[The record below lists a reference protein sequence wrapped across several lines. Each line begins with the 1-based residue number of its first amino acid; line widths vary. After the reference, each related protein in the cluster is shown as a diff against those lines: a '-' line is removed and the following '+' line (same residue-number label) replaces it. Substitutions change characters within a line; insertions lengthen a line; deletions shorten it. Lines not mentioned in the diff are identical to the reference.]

1 MDKWLKS
8 NAFVKIMS
16 VGLAVLLYIAV
27 NDTPLGM
34 QTNNQNM
41 ATVIRNVSLDAELD
55 ERRFTV
61 VEMPQTVNLTL
72 SGNSFLLNR
81 VAVGNYRAFVDLS
94 TYGAGVHINVPVRVE
109 GLPEGVDYTTE
120 PSTVRVVMEETEQK
134 EVKVEAEVLG
144 QPAEGYTVGSPAIS
158 PEKVLVRAG
167 ESRLKQ
173 VAVVKA
179 MANVSGESETVKQ
192 TVELKAYN
200 DAGEVVDGVEIDQP
214 VAEIEVPIQSP
225 SKEVLIHPHV
235 TKLPP
240 DGYSIQDVT
249 FNQERVLV
257 YGETEVLDELEV
269 YPGPELDLSAV
280 AKDRT
285 YERQIPLIK
294 GVDHVDP
301 DMIEIEVT
309 IVPSERKTFSDVPI
323 EVENLPDGWTVDFGS
338 DQEETVPVILEGAP
352 QRLEGIEKGDI
363 RASIDVADL
372 KPGKHEVDIQWS
384 FPDYIKGLETKK
396 AVNIELKKGA

>member
-16 VGLAVLLYIAV
+16 VGLAILLYIAV

-81 VAVGNYRAFVDLS
+81 VVVGNYRAFVDLS

-109 GLPEGVDYTTE
+109 GLPEGIDYTTE
-120 PSTVRVVMEETEQK
+120 PSTVRVVMEKTEQK
-134 EVKVEAEVLG
+134 EVTVEAEVIG
-144 QPAEGYTVGSPAIS
+144 QPAEGYTVGSPAIA

-179 MANVSGESETVKQ
+179 MVNVSDKSEAVKQ

-200 DAGEVVDGVEIDQP
+200 DAGEVVDGVEIDP
-214 VAEIEVPIQSP
+214 SVAEIEVPIQSP
-225 SKEVLIHPHV
+225 SKEVLIRPRV

-240 DGYSIQDVT
+240 EGYSIQAIT
-249 FNQERVLV
+249 FNQERVMV

-269 YPGPELDLSAV
+269 YPGPELDLSGV
-280 AKDRT
+280 TKDRT
-285 YERQIPLIK
+285 YERQVPLIK
-294 GVDHVDP
+294 GVDHIDP
-301 DMIEIEVT
+301 EMIEIEVT
-309 IVPSERKTFSDVPI
+309 IVRAERKTFDEVPI
-323 EVENLPDGWTVDFGS
+323 EVENLPEGWTVDFDS
-338 DQEETVPVILEGAP
+338 DQEETVSVKLEGAP
-352 QRLEGIEKGDI
+352 QRLEGVGKGDI
-363 RASIDVADL
+363 RAAIDVSDL

-396 AVNIELKKGA
+396 AVNIELKKGS